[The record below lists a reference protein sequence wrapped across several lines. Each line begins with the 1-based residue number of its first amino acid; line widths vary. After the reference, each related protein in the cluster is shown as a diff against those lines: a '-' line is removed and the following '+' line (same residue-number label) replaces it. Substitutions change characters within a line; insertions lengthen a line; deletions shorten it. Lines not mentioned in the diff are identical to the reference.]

1 MNDSDL
7 DKSTP
12 DWHLPLK
19 HEQLYSD
26 QFMADG
32 RTFLDVGAHVGSWTL
47 RLAPVFERVICFE
60 PDPRA
65 YNALRKNVE
74 RAGLTNVTIVPKAAS
89 DRTGKATINMY
100 ANPCTNSM
108 LSADQSG
115 RHAETSE
122 AVEVETVSLDDYC
135 AEHEIHDVDFV
146 KMDAE
151 GAELLIVPGAIDT
164 FWANRPDMWIE
175 MHGLFWRRLRKML
188 SFEYCDVID
197 GGRAGLALAR
207 HRESWPAFTAP
218 DFRVYRHGTEPTL
231 EDYEELRRAHGLN
244 EQDCKPPTTGFRS
257 VEGV

>member
-19 HEQLYSD
+19 HEALYTA
-26 QFMADG
+26 QFMQGG
-32 RTFLDVGAHVGSWTL
+32 RTFIDIGAHVGTWTL
-47 RLAPVFERVICFE
+47 RLAPAFERVICFE

-108 LSADQSG
+108 LSSDQSG
-115 RHAETSE
+115 RHAEAFE

-151 GAELLIVPGAIDT
+151 GAELVIVPGAIDT

-175 MHGLFWRRLRKML
+175 LHGLFWRRLRKLL
-188 SFEYCDVID
+188 SFEYLDVID
-197 GGRAGLALAR
+197 GGRAGLNLAR
-207 HRESWPAFTAP
+207 HREEWPAFKLP
-218 DFRVYRHGTEPTL
+218 DHRVYAHGSEPTP
-231 EDYEELRRAHGLN
+231 EDLEELRRQHGVA
-244 EQDCKPPTTGFRS
+244 EWRQPRTGFLS